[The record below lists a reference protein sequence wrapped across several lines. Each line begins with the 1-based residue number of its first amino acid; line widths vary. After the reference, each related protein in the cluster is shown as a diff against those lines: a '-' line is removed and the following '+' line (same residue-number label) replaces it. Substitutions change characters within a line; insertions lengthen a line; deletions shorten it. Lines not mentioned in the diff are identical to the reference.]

1 MANIQ
6 NSRLIIKRSSTPGD
20 VPTVGPSNDHTDGTW
35 GVLDIYNGEFFI
47 NDPDEKLFYAAN
59 DVITEVTS
67 SSPSATSFAVDLDN
81 AESSVT
87 RSVSGGRTYF
97 DVVHSL
103 ASLDVV
109 VQFVRL
115 SDGRT
120 VSMRLERTGVN
131 DVQASRAGDV
141 ASGVYRVLIIKI

>member
-1 MANIQ
+1 M
-6 NSRLIIKRSSTPGD
+6 
-20 VPTVGPSNDHTDGTW
+20 
-35 GVLDIYNGEFFI
+35 
-47 NDPDEKLFYAAN
+47 
-59 DVITEVTS
+59 
-67 SSPSATSFAVDLDN
+67 
-81 AESSVT
+81 T